1 MSHPVQPVRGSSAPR
16 YVAGASTLPGFANP
30 IKLSSNESPLGAS
43 PSAMR
48 VFRDHGATLHRYPDG
63 DGLSFR
69 QAVEQRFGIPLDCTI
84 IGSGSESLLDLIV
97 RAYAAAG
104 DEVLFPRFSFPLY
117 SILAYSAGAA
127 PVEAPAANF
136 STDIDAL
143 LAHVTDRTKI
153 VIVANPNNPTGT
165 WIDRDALA
173 RLRRELPARIL
184 LVIDSAYAEYLADAA
199 YTAGHEFVSAGARNV
214 IVTRTMSKAYGL
226 AGLRVGWAHA
236 DAEII
241 HALRG
246 LQMPF
251 PVAGAA
257 VAAATAALAD
267 DDHLRRVVEHNTEQS
282 TWFRN
287 ELTAAGFQ
295 LLAPA
300 GGNFVLA
307 MVPANRGGAPAAD
320 AALRE
325 HGIIARLS
333 GVPNG
338 LRISIG
344 TRAELES
351 ALSALRGLPRSHP

>member
-1 MSHPVQPVRGSSAPR
+1 MSLSISPVRGSSAPR

-43 PSAMR
+43 PRAMR
-48 VFRDHGATLHRYPDG
+48 AFRDYSATLHRYPDG

-69 QAVEQRFGIPLDCTI
+69 RAVEQRCGIPVDCTI
-84 IGSGSESLLDLIV
+84 IGGGSESLLDLIV
-97 RAYAAAG
+97 RAYATTG

-117 SILAYSAGAA
+117 SILAHSAGAA
-127 PVEAPAANF
+127 PVEAPSADF

-143 LAHVTDRTKI
+143 LAQVTDRTKI

-184 LVIDSAYAEYLADAA
+184 LVIDSAYAEYLTDAA
-199 YTAGHEFVSAGARNV
+199 YTAGHELVSAGARNV

-226 AGLRVGWAHA
+226 AGLRVGWAHSH
-236 DAEII
+236 AEII
-241 HALRG
+241 GVLRQ

-251 PVAGAA
+251 PVAAPA
-257 VAAATAALAD
+257 VAAAAAALVD
-267 DDHLRRVVEHNTEQS
+267 DDHLRQVIEHNAEQS

-287 ELTAAGFQ
+287 ELTTAGFR
-295 LLAPA
+295 LLTPA

-307 MVPANRGGAPAAD
+307 IVPANRGGAAVAD

-325 HGIIARLS
+325 CGVIARLS
-333 GVPNG
+333 NVPDG

-351 ALSALRGLPRSHP
+351 ALSALRRLPRSRS